1 MMLLTNVKLL
11 NDSFVQIRIANGIIH
26 AVTEQKNNSTYQ
38 TDGVQIKLEDA
49 IAFPGLINSHDHL
62 DFNLFPQYGNK
73 IFRNYTQWAE
83 YIHKEYKEDIQSVL
97 KIPEALRVQWGIY
110 KNLLCGVTTVVNHG
124 KFLNISDQLINI
136 IQPSENLHSV
146 QFEKNWKLKLNNPF
160 RNNQHYCI
168 HIGEGTDRFS
178 HKEINELIN
187 WNILNKEIIGIH
199 AVAMNKKQSTRFKA
213 IVWCPDS
220 NHFLLET
227 TANIKELKQN
237 TSVLFGTD
245 STLTADWNI
254 WNHLR
259 LARSTQ
265 MANDEEILAML
276 TETASHIWRTN
287 SGKIKKGKDADIV
300 IAKAPKDIRAME
312 TFYQLNPEDILL
324 VMKKGAIKLFD
335 EELKKQLYDAGFDVT
350 GFSKIKLY
358 DRIKYVKGDLQH
370 LTDNIKQ
377 YYPEAA
383 FPFIPCKPI

>member
-1 MMLLTNVKLL
+1 MLLTNVKLL
-11 NDSFVQIRIANGIIH
+11 NDSFVQIHIADGILH
-26 AVTEQKNNSTYQ
+26 AVTEQNRDLANRR
-38 TDGVQIKLEDA
+38 DGLEIRFEDA

-73 IFRNYTQWAE
+73 TFKNYTQWAE
-83 YIHKEYKEDIQSVL
+83 YIHSEYKDDINAVL
-97 KIPEALRVQWGIY
+97 KIPEVLRVQWGLY

-124 KFLNISDQLINI
+124 KALTIPDQLIDV
-136 IQPSENLHSV
+136 IQPRENLHSI

-160 RNNQHYCI
+160 KNNQHYCI

-178 HKEINELIN
+178 HAEINQLIN

-199 AVAMNKKQSTRFKA
+199 AVAMNKKQSARFKA

-237 TSVLFGTD
+237 TSVIFGTD
-245 STLTADWNI
+245 STLTANWNI

-265 MANDEEILAML
+265 MATDEEILDML
-276 TETASHIWRTN
+276 TVTAAHIWRTN
-287 SGKIKKGKDADIV
+287 SGKIKKGKDADLV
-300 IAKAPKDIRAME
+300 LAKAPKDGSSMDA
-312 TFYQLNPEDILL
+312 FYQLNPEDILM
-324 VMKKGAIKLFD
+324 VIKNGAIKLFD
-335 EELKKQLYDAGFDVT
+335 EELKQQVYNAGIDVLK
-350 GFSKIKLY
+350 FSKIKLY
-358 DRIKYVKGDLQH
+358 DRIKYVKGNLPH
-370 LTDNIKQ
+370 LSDNIKK

-383 FPFIPCKPI
+383 FPFIPYQPI